1 MGLGIQVSL
10 QPAQRPQWTPVLV
23 LRPHLTLSRTSLWA
37 CVMFLRGSI
46 YKCDVFR
53 GLAGLQDECY
63 RGEQHEGL
71 SQVLCQTLDIR
82 QTCIGNILLLLN
94 QLHWKSG
101 QLKQLVIESKVDA
114 QQTYVKHASAV
125 CMMYAIIFSVV
136 IYAFIV
142 AQQ

>member
-1 MGLGIQVSL
+1 MGLVTHVWL
-10 QPAQRPQWTPVLV
+10 QPAHGPQWSLVLV
-23 LRPHLTLSRTSLWA
+23 FRPHLTLSRASLLV
-37 CVMFLRGSI
+37 CGMFLQGNI
-46 YKCDVFR
+46 YKGDAFR
-53 GLAGLQDECY
+53 GLVGSRDECY
-63 RGEQHEGL
+63 CGEPDEGI
-71 SQVLCQTLDIR
+71 SQVPQTYIR
-82 QTCIGNILLLLN
+82 NVLLLLN

>member
-1 MGLGIQVSL
+1 MG
-10 QPAQRPQWTPVLV
+10 
-23 LRPHLTLSRTSLWA
+23 
-37 CVMFLRGSI
+37 CFFLRGNI
-46 YKCDVFR
+46 YKGDAFR
-53 GLAGLQDECY
+53 GLVGWWDECY
-63 RGEQHEGL
+63 CGEPDEGL
-71 SQVLCQTLDIR
+71 SQVPQTYIR
-82 QTCIGNILLLLN
+82 NVLLLLN
-94 QLHWKSG
+94 QLHWKSA